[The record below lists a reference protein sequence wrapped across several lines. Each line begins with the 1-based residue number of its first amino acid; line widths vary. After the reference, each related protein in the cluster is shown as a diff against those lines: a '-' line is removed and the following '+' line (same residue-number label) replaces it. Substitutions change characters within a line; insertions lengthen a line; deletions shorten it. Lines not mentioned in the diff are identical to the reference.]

1 MIVLPLNVVLDIVR
15 PELTAQQRRAAM
27 RTLRKIAAIR
37 VIVINDSARVQ
48 LAPYI
53 DKTLTTVE
61 EDVALSIEDIL
72 KRNVDRLVEA
82 IDAVEKREGV

>member
-1 MIVLPLNVVLDIVR
+1 MIFLPLNVVLDIVR
-15 PELTAQQRRAAM
+15 PELTAQQRRAAR

-53 DKTLTTVE
+53 DKTPTTVE

>member
-1 MIVLPLNVVLDIVR
+1 MIFLPLNVVLDIVR
-15 PELTAQQRRAAM
+15 PELTAQQRRAAR
-27 RTLRKIAAIR
+27 RTLCKIAAIR

>member
-1 MIVLPLNVVLDIVR
+1 MIFLPLNVVLDIVR
-15 PELTAQQRRAAM
+15 PELTAQHRRAAR

-37 VIVINDSARVQ
+37 VIVINDYARVQ

>member
-1 MIVLPLNVVLDIVR
+1 MIFLPLNVVLDIVR
-15 PELTAQQRRAAM
+15 PELTAQQRRTAR